1 LEFATWDVSLI
12 STLKLAKIDVFL
24 QKKQPMTRVVS
35 PQKITRKFLAKDFT
49 LSTWES
55 VLPYFEKL
63 SETKINSLEDLI
75 EFCQN
80 RSELESY
87 LSENF
92 AWRYI
97 KMSCDNQNEAHQQ
110 SYQQFVNEIMPN
122 ASVFEDAW
130 NNKVIQSPFL
140 AELPQEGYSIMLRGL
155 KKSIEIFREENIPL
169 FTELQNLQT
178 QYGAATGALIVEI
191 DGEEKTLQQAN
202 AYLESNDREKRKE
215 VYEKVSG
222 TRLAIQEKLDDLFD
236 QLVGKRHQV
245 GLNAGFAN
253 YRDYAFAS
261 LGRFDYTP
269 ADCFEFHT
277 AVAKTVVPMINRQAE
292 KRKNGLK
299 LTTLKPWDKAVDVLG
314 REPLKPFETGE
325 ELLLKTIDVFDQMDP
340 FLGNCLKEMV
350 KLDRFDLDS
359 RKGKNPGGYNYPLE
373 ESGFPFIFMNAAGQ
387 VRDMVT
393 LLHEGGHAVHSIL
406 TKDLALNAFRNFP
419 SEVAELASMSME
431 LLTMDYWDT
440 YFANPQAAKRAKIKH
455 LEDILDTLPWVATID
470 AFQHWIYE
478 NPTHSTE
485 ERAQA
490 WNRIY
495 GQFSD
500 SITDWSEHEEVKTK
514 LWQKQLHLFE
524 VPFYY
529 IEYAIAQLGALA
541 VWRNYC
547 QNPTQALDKYLN
559 ALSLGYTKPIKEIY
573 ATAGIEFNFSQAY
586 IQELMDFL
594 AQKIQQLEES

>member
-1 LEFATWDVSLI
+1 
-12 STLKLAKIDVFL
+12 
-24 QKKQPMTRVVS
+24 MTRVVS
-35 PQKITRKFLAKDFT
+35 PQNITRRFLAADFT
-49 LSTWES
+49 LSSWEL
-55 VLPYFEKL
+55 VLPYFDRL
-63 SETKINSLEDLI
+63 SQTEINSLEDLI

-97 KMSCDNQNEAHQQ
+97 KMSCDNQNEAHQL

-130 NNKVIQSPFL
+130 NNKVMQSPFA
-140 AELPQEGYSIMLRGL
+140 AELPPDGYSIMLRGL

-178 QYGAATGALIVEI
+178 QYGAATGGLMVEI
-191 DGEEKTLQQAN
+191 DGVEKTLQQAN
-202 AYLESNDREKRKE
+202 AYFESNDRDKRQE
-215 VYEKVSG
+215 VYEKVSAA
-222 TRLAIQEKLDDLFD
+222 RLAIQEKLDALFD
-236 QLVGKRHQV
+236 QLIAKRHQV
-245 GLNAGFAN
+245 SLNAGFAN

-269 ADCFEFHT
+269 ADCFEFHS

-292 KRKNGLK
+292 KRKNSLGLSA
-299 LTTLKPWDKAVDVLG
+299 LKPWDKAVDVLG

-325 ELLLKTIDVFDQMDP
+325 ELLTKTIEVFDRMDP
-340 FLGNCLKEMV
+340 FLGDCLKEMV

-431 LLTMDYWDT
+431 LITMDHWDA
-440 YFANPQAAKRAKIKH
+440 YFADPQAAKRAKIKH

-478 NPTHSTE
+478 NPTHNSD
-485 ERAQA
+485 ERSQA

-500 SITDWSEHEEVKTK
+500 IITDWSGLEDVKTK

-547 QNPTQALDKYLN
+547 QNPTQALDQYLN

>member
-1 LEFATWDVSLI
+1 
-12 STLKLAKIDVFL
+12 
-24 QKKQPMTRVVS
+24 MTRVVS
-35 PQKITRKFLAKDFT
+35 PQQINRKFLDSQFT
-49 LSTWES
+49 LSTWEL
-55 VLPYFEKL
+55 VLPYFERL
-63 SETKINSLEDLI
+63 SQTEINSLDDLI
-75 EFCQN
+75 AFCQN

-97 KMSCDNQNEAHQQ
+97 KMSCDNQNEALQQ

-130 NNKVIQSPFL
+130 NNKVMQSPFA
-140 AELPQEGYSIMLRGL
+140 AELPENGYSIMLRGL
-155 KKSIEIFREENIPL
+155 QKSIEIFREENIPL

-178 QYGAATGALIVEI
+178 QYGAATGALMVEI

-215 VYEKVSG
+215 VYEKVSN

-236 QLVGKRHQV
+236 QLIQKRHQV
-245 GLNAGFAN
+245 ALNAGFQN

-269 ADCFEFHT
+269 ADCFEFHE
-277 AVAKTVVPMINRQAE
+277 AVAKTVVPMINRQAQ
-292 KRKNGLK
+292 KRKAGLR
-299 LTTLKPWDKAVDVLG
+299 LEQLKPWDKAVDILG
-314 REPLKPFETGE
+314 RNPLKPFETGE
-325 ELLLKTIDVFDQMDP
+325 ELLSKTIQVFEQMDP
-340 FLGNCLKEMV
+340 FLGNCLTEMI
-350 KLDRFDLDS
+350 KLNRFDLDS

-431 LLTMDYWDT
+431 LITMEHWDA
-440 YFANPQAAKRAKIKH
+440 YFANPEDAKRAKIKH

-478 NPTHSTE
+478 NPSHSTS
-485 ERAQA
+485 ERNEA

-500 SITDWSEHEEVKTK
+500 TVTDWSGLEMVKTK

-547 QNPTQALDKYLN
+547 QNPSKAIDQYLN

-573 ATAGIEFNFSQAY
+573 ATAGIEFNFSQTY

>member
-1 LEFATWDVSLI
+1 
-12 STLKLAKIDVFL
+12 
-24 QKKQPMTRVVS
+24 MTRQVS
-35 PQKITRKFLAKDFT
+35 AQNITRKFLAKDFQ

-55 VLPYFEKL
+55 VLPYFEQL
-63 SETKINSLEDLI
+63 SQTEIHSLADLI
-75 EFCQN
+75 RFCEN

-97 KMSCDNQNEAHQQ
+97 KMSCDNQNEAHQK
-110 SYQQFVNEIMPN
+110 SYQQFVNEIMPQ
-122 ASVFEDAW
+122 ASVYDDAW
-130 NNKVIQSPFL
+130 NKKIIESPFHTQ
-140 AELPQEGYSIMLRGL
+140 LPETGYAIMLRGM

-178 QYGAATGALIVEI
+178 QYGAATGALMVEI

-202 AYLESNDREKRKE
+202 AYFESTDRSKRQK

-222 TRLAIQEKLDDLFD
+222 ARLEIKETLDELFN
-236 QLVGKRHQV
+236 QLVEKRHQV
-245 GLNAGFAN
+245 ALNAGFTN

-261 LGRFDYTP
+261 LGRFDYGP
-269 ADCFEFHT
+269 ADCFEFHD
-277 AVAKTVVPMINRQAE
+277 AVAATVVPIINEQAE
-292 KRKNGLK
+292 KRKKALQ
-299 LTTLKPWDKAVDVLG
+299 LEVLKPWDKAVDTLG
-314 REPLKPFETGE
+314 RKPLKPFETGQ
-325 ELLLKTIDVFDQMDP
+325 ELLDKTIQVFHNIDP
-340 FLGNCLKEMV
+340 FLSDCLKEMV

-431 LLTMDYWDT
+431 LITMDEWDH
-440 YFANPQAAKRAKIKH
+440 YFEDPKDAQRAKIKH
-455 LEDILDTLPWVATID
+455 LEDILETLPWVATID

-478 NPTHSTE
+478 NPNHSIE
-485 ERAQA
+485 ERSEA
-490 WNRIY
+490 WERIY
-495 GQFSD
+495 SRFSD
-500 SITDWSEHEEVKTK
+500 SITDWKGLETAKAK

-547 QNPTQALDKYLN
+547 ANPAKALDQYLN
-559 ALSLGYTKPIKEIY
+559 ALSLGYTKPMKEIY
-573 ATAGIEFNFSQAY
+573 ATAGISFDFSQGY
-586 IQELMDFL
+586 IAELMAFL
-594 AQKIQQLEES
+594 VEKIHQLEES

>member
-1 LEFATWDVSLI
+1 
-12 STLKLAKIDVFL
+12 
-24 QKKQPMTRVVS
+24 MTRQVS
-35 PQKITRKFLAKDFT
+35 AQNITRKFLAKDFQ

-55 VLPYFEKL
+55 VLPYFEQL
-63 SETKINSLEDLI
+63 SQTEIHSLTDLI
-75 EFCQN
+75 QFCEN

-97 KMSCDNQNEAHQQ
+97 KMSCDNQNEAHQK
-110 SYQQFVNEIMPN
+110 SYQQFVNEIMPQ
-122 ASVFEDAW
+122 ASVYDDAW
-130 NNKVIQSPFL
+130 NKKIIESPFHE
-140 AELPQEGYSIMLRGL
+140 ELPETGYAIMLRGM

-178 QYGAATGALIVEI
+178 QYGAATGALMVEI

-202 AYLESNDREKRKE
+202 AYFESTDRSIRQE

-222 TRLAIQEKLDDLFD
+222 ARLEIKEKLDELFN
-236 QLVGKRHQV
+236 QLVEKRHQV
-245 GLNAGFAN
+245 ARNAGFAN

-261 LGRFDYTP
+261 LGRFDYSP
-269 ADCFEFHT
+269 ADCFEFHD
-277 AVAKTVVPMINRQAE
+277 AVAATVVPIINEQAA
-292 KRKNGLK
+292 KRKKALQLDK
-299 LTTLKPWDKAVDVLG
+299 LKPWDKAVDSLG
-314 REPLKPFETGE
+314 RKPLKPFETGQ
-325 ELLLKTIDVFDQMDP
+325 ELLDKTIQVFQNIDP
-340 FLGNCLKEMV
+340 FLSDCLKEMI

-406 TKDLALNAFRNFP
+406 TKDLSLNAFRNFP

-431 LLTMDYWDT
+431 LITMDEWDH
-440 YFANPQAAKRAKIKH
+440 YFDDPKDAKRAKIKH
-455 LEDILDTLPWVATID
+455 LEDILETLPWVATID

-478 NPTHSTE
+478 NPTHSIE
-485 ERAQA
+485 ERGAA
-490 WNRIY
+490 WKQIY
-495 GQFSD
+495 SRFSD
-500 SITDWSEHEEVKTK
+500 SITDWKGLEMAKAK

-547 QNPTQALDKYLN
+547 ANPTKALDQYLN
-559 ALSLGYTKPIKEIY
+559 ALSLGYTKPMKEIY
-573 ATAGIEFNFSQAY
+573 ATAGISFDFSQGY
-586 IQELMDFL
+586 IAELMDFL
-594 AQKIQQLEES
+594 VEKIHQLEES

>member
-1 LEFATWDVSLI
+1 
-12 STLKLAKIDVFL
+12 
-24 QKKQPMTRVVS
+24 MTRQVS
-35 PQKITRKFLAKDFT
+35 AQNITRKFLAKDFQ

-55 VLPYFEKL
+55 VLPYFEQL
-63 SETKINSLEDLI
+63 SQTEIHSLADLI
-75 EFCQN
+75 RFCEN

-97 KMSCDNQNEAHQQ
+97 KMSCDNQNEAHQK
-110 SYQQFVNEIMPN
+110 SYQQFVNEIMPQ
-122 ASVFEDAW
+122 ASVYDDAW
-130 NNKVIQSPFL
+130 NKKIIESPFHTQ
-140 AELPQEGYSIMLRGL
+140 LPETGYAIMLRGM

-178 QYGAATGALIVEI
+178 QYGAATGALMVEI

-202 AYLESNDREKRKE
+202 AYFESTDRSKRQE

-222 TRLAIQEKLDDLFD
+222 ARLEIKEKLDELFN
-236 QLVGKRHQV
+236 QLVEKRHQV
-245 GLNAGFAN
+245 ALNAGFAN

-261 LGRFDYTP
+261 LGRFDYGP
-269 ADCFEFHT
+269 ADCFEFHD
-277 AVAKTVVPMINRQAE
+277 AVAATVVPIINEQAA
-292 KRKNGLK
+292 KRKKALQ
-299 LTTLKPWDKAVDVLG
+299 LDELKPWDKAVDTLG
-314 REPLKPFETGE
+314 RKPLKPFETGQ
-325 ELLLKTIDVFDQMDP
+325 ELLDKTIQVFHNIDP
-340 FLGNCLKEMV
+340 FLSDCLKEMV

-406 TKDLALNAFRNFP
+406 TKDLSLNAFRNFP

-431 LLTMDYWDT
+431 LITMDEWDQ
-440 YFANPQAAKRAKIKH
+440 YFEDPKDAKRAKIKH
-455 LEDILDTLPWVATID
+455 LEDILETLPWVATID

-478 NPTHSTE
+478 NPSHSIE
-485 ERAQA
+485 ERSQA
-490 WNRIY
+490 WGKIY
-495 GQFSD
+495 SRFSD
-500 SITDWSEHEEVKTK
+500 SITDWKGLETAKAK

-547 QNPTQALDKYLN
+547 ANPAKALDQYLN
-559 ALSLGYTKPIKEIY
+559 ALSLGYTKPMKEIY
-573 ATAGIEFNFSQAY
+573 ATAGISFDFSQGY
-586 IQELMDFL
+586 IAELMAFL
-594 AQKIQQLEES
+594 VEKIHQLEES

>member
-1 LEFATWDVSLI
+1 
-12 STLKLAKIDVFL
+12 
-24 QKKQPMTRVVS
+24 MTRVVS
-35 PQKITRKFLAKDFT
+35 PQNITRRFLAADFT
-49 LSTWES
+49 LSSWEL
-55 VLPYFEKL
+55 VLPYFDRL
-63 SETKINSLEDLI
+63 SQTEINSLEDLI

-97 KMSCDNQNEAHQQ
+97 KMSCDNQNEAHQL

-130 NNKVIQSPFL
+130 NNKVMQSPFA
-140 AELPQEGYSIMLRGL
+140 AELPPDGYSIMLRGL

-178 QYGAATGALIVEI
+178 QYGAATGGLMVEI
-191 DGEEKTLQQAN
+191 DGVEKTLQQAN
-202 AYLESNDREKRKE
+202 AYFESNDRDKRQE

-222 TRLAIQEKLDDLFD
+222 ARLAIQEKLDALFD
-236 QLVGKRHQV
+236 QLIAKRHQV
-245 GLNAGFAN
+245 SLNAGFAN

-269 ADCFEFHT
+269 ADCFEFHS

-292 KRKNGLK
+292 KRKNRLGLSA
-299 LTTLKPWDKAVDVLG
+299 LKPWDKAVDVLG

-325 ELLLKTIDVFDQMDP
+325 ELLTKTIEVFDRMDP
-340 FLGNCLKEMV
+340 FLGDCLKEMV

-431 LLTMDYWDT
+431 LITMDHWDA
-440 YFANPQAAKRAKIKH
+440 YFADPQAATRAKIKH

-478 NPTHSTE
+478 NPSHNSD
-485 ERAQA
+485 ERSQA

-500 SITDWSEHEEVKTK
+500 NITDWSGLEDVKTK

-529 IEYAIAQLGALA
+529 IEYAVAQLGALA

-547 QNPTQALDKYLN
+547 QNPTQALDQYLN

>member
-1 LEFATWDVSLI
+1 
-12 STLKLAKIDVFL
+12 
-24 QKKQPMTRVVS
+24 MTRQVS
-35 PQKITRKFLAKDFT
+35 AQNITRKFLAKDFQ

-55 VLPYFEKL
+55 VLPYFEQL
-63 SETKINSLEDLI
+63 SQTEINSLSDLI
-75 EFCQN
+75 QFCEN

-97 KMSCDNQNEAHQQ
+97 KMSCDNQNEAHQK
-110 SYQQFVNEIMPN
+110 SYQQFVNEIMPQ
-122 ASVFEDAW
+122 ASVYDDAW
-130 NNKVIQSPFL
+130 NKKIIESPFHT
-140 AELPQEGYSIMLRGL
+140 ELPETGYAIMLRGM

-178 QYGAATGALIVEI
+178 QYGAATGALMVEI

-202 AYLESNDREKRKE
+202 AYFESTDRSKRQE
-215 VYEKVSG
+215 VYEKVSSA
-222 TRLAIQEKLDDLFD
+222 RLEIKEKLDELFN
-236 QLVGKRHQV
+236 QLVEKRHQV
-245 GLNAGFAN
+245 ARNAGFAN

-261 LGRFDYTP
+261 LGRFDYSP
-269 ADCFEFHT
+269 ADCFEFHD
-277 AVAKTVVPMINRQAE
+277 AVAATVVPIINEQAA
-292 KRKNGLK
+292 KRKKALQLGE
-299 LTTLKPWDKAVDVLG
+299 LKPWDKAVDTLG
-314 REPLKPFETGE
+314 RKPLKPFETGQ
-325 ELLLKTIDVFDQMDP
+325 ELLDKTIQVFYNIDP
-340 FLGNCLKEMV
+340 FLSECLKEMV
-350 KLDRFDLDS
+350 KLERFDLDS

-431 LLTMDYWDT
+431 LITMDKWDH
-440 YFANPQAAKRAKIKH
+440 YFEDPKDAKRAKIKH
-455 LEDILDTLPWVATID
+455 LEDILETLPWVATID

-478 NPTHSTE
+478 NPNHSIE
-485 ERAQA
+485 ERSEA
-490 WNRIY
+490 WERIY
-495 GQFSD
+495 SRFSD
-500 SITDWSEHEEVKTK
+500 SITDWKGLETAKAK

-547 QNPTQALDKYLN
+547 ANPAKALDQYLN
-559 ALSLGYTKPIKEIY
+559 ALSLGYTKPMKEIY
-573 ATAGIEFNFSQAY
+573 ATAGISFDFSQGY
-586 IQELMDFL
+586 IAELMAFL
-594 AQKIQQLEES
+594 VEKIHQLEES

>member
-1 LEFATWDVSLI
+1 
-12 STLKLAKIDVFL
+12 
-24 QKKQPMTRVVS
+24 MTRVVS
-35 PQKITRKFLAKDFT
+35 PQNITRRFLAADFT
-49 LSTWES
+49 LSSWEL
-55 VLPYFEKL
+55 VLPYFDRL
-63 SETKINSLEDLI
+63 SQTEINSLEDLI
-75 EFCQN
+75 DFCQN

-97 KMSCDNQNEAHQQ
+97 KMSCDNQNEAHQL

-130 NNKVIQSPFL
+130 NNKVMQSPFA
-140 AELPQEGYSIMLRGL
+140 AELPPDGYSIMLRGL

-178 QYGAATGALIVEI
+178 QYGAATGGLMVEI
-191 DGEEKTLQQAN
+191 DGMEKTLQQAN
-202 AYLESNDREKRKE
+202 AYFESNDRDKRQE

-222 TRLAIQEKLDDLFD
+222 ARLAIQEKLDALFD
-236 QLVGKRHQV
+236 QLIAKRHQV
-245 GLNAGFAN
+245 SLNAGFAN

-269 ADCFEFHT
+269 TDCFEFHSS
-277 AVAKTVVPMINRQAE
+277 VAKTVVPMINRQAE
-292 KRKNGLK
+292 KRKNRLGLSA
-299 LTTLKPWDKAVDVLG
+299 LKPWDKAVDVLG

-325 ELLLKTIDVFDQMDP
+325 ELLTKTIEVFDRMDP
-340 FLGNCLKEMV
+340 FLGDCLKEMV

-431 LLTMDYWDT
+431 LITMDHWDA
-440 YFANPQAAKRAKIKH
+440 YFADPQAAKRAKIKH

-478 NPTHSTE
+478 NPSHNSD
-485 ERAQA
+485 ERSQA

-500 SITDWSEHEEVKTK
+500 NITDWSGLEDVKTK

-547 QNPTQALDKYLN
+547 QNPTQALDQYLN

>member
-1 LEFATWDVSLI
+1 MRCSLI

-24 QKKQPMTRVVS
+24 QKKQPMTRLVS
-35 PQKITRKFLAKDFT
+35 PQKIARKFLAADFT
-49 LSTWES
+49 LSSWES

-97 KMSCDNQNEAHQQ
+97 KMSCDNQNEGYQQ

-130 NNKVIQSPFL
+130 NNKVMQSQF
-140 AELPQEGYSIMLRGL
+140 ATELPQEGYSIMLRGL

-178 QYGAATGALIVEI
+178 QYGAATGGLMVEI
-191 DGEEKTLQQAN
+191 DGVEKTLQQAN

-215 VYEKVSG
+215 VYEKISG
-222 TRLAIQEKLDDLFD
+222 ARLAIQEKLDDLFD
-236 QLVGKRHQV
+236 QLVGKRHLV
-245 GLNAGFAN
+245 ALNAGFFN

-269 ADCFEFHT
+269 ADCFEFHS

-292 KRKNGLK
+292 KRKSGLGV
-299 LTTLKPWDKAVDVLG
+299 TELKPWDKAVDVLG

-325 ELLLKTIDVFDQMDP
+325 ELLTKTIEVFDRMDP

-350 KLDRFDLDS
+350 KLNRFDLDS

-431 LLTMDYWDT
+431 LITMDHWDN
-440 YFANPQAAKRAKIKH
+440 YFSDPQAAKRAKIKH

-478 NPTHSTE
+478 NPSHSHT

-500 SITDWSEHEEVKTK
+500 QLTDWSGHEDVKTN

-547 QNPTQALDKYLN
+547 QNPTQALDQYLN

>member
-1 LEFATWDVSLI
+1 
-12 STLKLAKIDVFL
+12 
-24 QKKQPMTRVVS
+24 MTRQVS
-35 PQKITRKFLAKDFT
+35 AQNITRKFLAKDFQ

-55 VLPYFEKL
+55 VLPYFEQL
-63 SETKINSLEDLI
+63 SQTEIHSLADLI
-75 EFCQN
+75 QFCEN

-97 KMSCDNQNEAHQQ
+97 KMSCDNQNEAHQK
-110 SYQQFVNEIMPN
+110 SYQQFVNEIMPQ
-122 ASVFEDAW
+122 ASVYDDAW
-130 NNKVIQSPFL
+130 NKKIIESPFHTQ
-140 AELPQEGYSIMLRGL
+140 LPETGYAIMLRGM

-178 QYGAATGALIVEI
+178 QYGAATGALMVEI

-202 AYLESNDREKRKE
+202 AYFESTDRSKRQE

-222 TRLAIQEKLDDLFD
+222 ARLEIKEKLDELFN
-236 QLVGKRHQV
+236 QLVEKRHQV
-245 GLNAGFAN
+245 ALNAGFAN

-261 LGRFDYTP
+261 LGRFDYGP
-269 ADCFEFHT
+269 ADCFEFHD
-277 AVAKTVVPMINRQAE
+277 AVAATVVPIINEQAA
-292 KRKNGLK
+292 KRKKALQ
-299 LTTLKPWDKAVDVLG
+299 LDELKPWDKAVDTLG
-314 REPLKPFETGE
+314 RKPLKPFETGQ
-325 ELLLKTIDVFDQMDP
+325 ELLDKTIQVFHNIDP
-340 FLGNCLKEMV
+340 FLSDCLKEMV

-431 LLTMDYWDT
+431 LITMDEWDQ
-440 YFANPQAAKRAKIKH
+440 YFEDPKDAKRAKIKH
-455 LEDILDTLPWVATID
+455 LEDILETLPWVATID

-478 NPTHSTE
+478 NPSHSIE
-485 ERAQA
+485 ERSQA
-490 WNRIY
+490 WGKIY
-495 GQFSD
+495 SRFSD
-500 SITDWSEHEEVKTK
+500 SITDWKGLETAKAK

-547 QNPTQALDKYLN
+547 ANPAKALDQYLN
-559 ALSLGYTKPIKEIY
+559 ALSLGYTKPMKEIY
-573 ATAGIEFNFSQAY
+573 ATAGISFDFSQGY
-586 IQELMDFL
+586 IAELMAFL
-594 AQKIQQLEES
+594 VEKIHQLEES

>member
-1 LEFATWDVSLI
+1 
-12 STLKLAKIDVFL
+12 
-24 QKKQPMTRVVS
+24 MTRQVS
-35 PQKITRKFLAKDFT
+35 AQNIQRKFLAQDFQ

-55 VLPYFEKL
+55 VLPYFEQL
-63 SETKINSLEDLI
+63 SETKINSLADLI
-75 EFCQN
+75 QFCEN

-122 ASVFEDAW
+122 ASVFDDAW
-130 NNKVIQSPFL
+130 NKKVIESPFVS
-140 AELPQEGYSIMLRGL
+140 ELPETGYAVMLRGM

-178 QYGAATGALIVEI
+178 QYGAATGSLMVEI

-202 AYLESNDREKRKE
+202 AYLESTDRAKRQE
-215 VYEKVSG
+215 VYKKVSDA
-222 TRLAIQEKLDDLFD
+222 RLAIQEKLDDLFT
-236 QLVGKRHQV
+236 QLVEKRNQV
-245 GLNAGFAN
+245 ALNAGFEN

-261 LGRFDYTP
+261 LGRFDYSP
-269 ADCFEFHT
+269 ADCFEFHA
-277 AVAKTVVPMINRQAE
+277 AVANTVVPIINQQAE
-292 KRKNGLK
+292 KRKKTLGLEA
-299 LTTLKPWDKAVDVLG
+299 LKPWDKSVDVLG
-314 REPLKPFETGE
+314 RKPLKPFETGQ
-325 ELLLKTIDVFDQMDP
+325 ELLDKTIQVFENIDP
-340 FLGNCLKEMV
+340 FLSDCLKEMV

-373 ESGFPFIFMNAAGQ
+373 ESGFPFIFINAAGQ

-406 TKDLALNAFRNFP
+406 TKDLTLNAFRNFP

-431 LLTMDYWDT
+431 LITMDQWDH
-440 YFANPQAAKRAKIKH
+440 YFQDPKDAKRAKIKH

-478 NPTHSTE
+478 NPTHSIE
-485 ERAQA
+485 ERSEA
-490 WNRIY
+490 WDRIFST
-495 GQFSD
+495 FSD
-500 SITDWSEHEEVKTK
+500 SMTDWSGIEQVKAK

-547 QNPTQALDKYLN
+547 QNPKQALNQYLD
-559 ALSLGYTKPIKEIY
+559 ALSLGYTKPMKEIY
-573 ATAGIEFNFSQAY
+573 ATAGISFNFSQSY
-586 IQELMDFL
+586 IAELMDFL
-594 AQKIQQLEES
+594 VEKINQLEES

>member
-1 LEFATWDVSLI
+1 
-12 STLKLAKIDVFL
+12 
-24 QKKQPMTRVVS
+24 MTRVVS
-35 PQKITRKFLAKDFT
+35 PQQINRKFLDSQFT
-49 LSTWES
+49 LSTWEL
-55 VLPYFEKL
+55 VLPYFERL
-63 SETKINSLEDLI
+63 SQTEINSLDDLI
-75 EFCQN
+75 AFCQN

-97 KMSCDNQNEAHQQ
+97 KMSCDNQNEALQQ

-130 NNKVIQSPFL
+130 NNKVMQSPFA
-140 AELPQEGYSIMLRGL
+140 AELPENGYSIMLRGL
-155 KKSIEIFREENIPL
+155 QKSIEIFREENIPL

-178 QYGAATGALIVEI
+178 QYGAATGALMVEI

-215 VYEKVSG
+215 VYEKVSN

-236 QLVGKRHQV
+236 QLIQKRHQV
-245 GLNAGFAN
+245 ALNAGFQN

-269 ADCFEFHT
+269 ADCFEFHE
-277 AVAKTVVPMINRQAE
+277 AVAKTVVPMINRQAQ
-292 KRKNGLK
+292 KRKAGLR
-299 LTTLKPWDKAVDVLG
+299 LEQLKPWDKAVDILG
-314 REPLKPFETGE
+314 RNPLKPFETGE
-325 ELLLKTIDVFDQMDP
+325 ELLSKTIQVFEQMDP
-340 FLGNCLKEMV
+340 FLGNCLTEMI
-350 KLDRFDLDS
+350 KLNRFDLDS

-431 LLTMDYWDT
+431 LITMEHWDA
-440 YFANPQAAKRAKIKH
+440 YFANPEDAKRAKIKH

-478 NPTHSTE
+478 NPSHSTS
-485 ERAQA
+485 ERNEA

-500 SITDWSEHEEVKTK
+500 MKHRIVQYYVFVFFVVIKSII
-514 LWQKQLHLFE
+514 L
-524 VPFYY
+524 
-529 IEYAIAQLGALA
+529 
-541 VWRNYC
+541 
-547 QNPTQALDKYLN
+547 
-559 ALSLGYTKPIKEIY
+559 
-573 ATAGIEFNFSQAY
+573 
-586 IQELMDFL
+586 
-594 AQKIQQLEES
+594 

>member
-1 LEFATWDVSLI
+1 MRSSFY

-35 PQKITRKFLAKDFT
+35 PQKITRKFLAADFT
-49 LSTWES
+49 LSSWES

-75 EFCQN
+75 KFCQN

-130 NNKVIQSPFL
+130 NNKVMQSPFA

-169 FTELQNLQT
+169 FTDLQNLQT
-178 QYGAATGALIVEI
+178 QYGAATGGLMVEI
-191 DGEEKTLQQAN
+191 DGMEKTLQQAN
-202 AYLESNDREKRKE
+202 AYLESNNREKRKE

-222 TRLAIQEKLDDLFD
+222 ARLAIQEKLDDLFD

-245 GLNAGFAN
+245 SLNAGFAN

-292 KRKNGLK
+292 KRKSALGV
-299 LTTLKPWDKAVDVLG
+299 TALKPWDKAVDVLG

-325 ELLLKTIDVFDQMDP
+325 ELLIKTIDIFDQMDP

-359 RKGKNPGGYNYPLE
+359 RKGKNPCGYNYPLE

-406 TKDLALNAFRNFP
+406 TKNLALNAFRNFP

-431 LLTMDYWDT
+431 LITMDYWDT
-440 YFANPQAAKRAKIKH
+440 YFTDPQTAKRAKIKH

-478 NPTHSTE
+478 NPSHSPTD
-485 ERAQA
+485 RAQA

-495 GQFSD
+495 GQFAD
-500 SITDWSEHEEVKTK
+500 QITDWSEHEDIKTN

-547 QNPTQALDKYLN
+547 QNPTQAMDQYLN
-559 ALSLGYTKPIKEIY
+559 ALSLGYTKPIREIY

>member
-1 LEFATWDVSLI
+1 
-12 STLKLAKIDVFL
+12 
-24 QKKQPMTRVVS
+24 MTRQVS
-35 PQKITRKFLAKDFT
+35 AQNITRKFLAKDFQ

-55 VLPYFEKL
+55 VLPYFEQL
-63 SETKINSLEDLI
+63 SQTEINSLAELI
-75 EFCQN
+75 QFCEN

-97 KMSCDNQNEAHQQ
+97 KMSCDNQNEAHQK
-110 SYQQFVNEIMPN
+110 SYQQFVNEIMPQ
-122 ASVFEDAW
+122 ASVYDDAW
-130 NNKVIQSPFL
+130 NKKIIESPFH
-140 AELPQEGYSIMLRGL
+140 AELPETGYPIMLRGM

-178 QYGAATGALIVEI
+178 QYGAATGALMVEI

-202 AYLESNDREKRKE
+202 AYFESTDRSKRQE
-215 VYEKVSG
+215 VYEKVSSA
-222 TRLAIQEKLDDLFD
+222 RLEIKEKLDELFN
-236 QLVGKRHQV
+236 QLVEKRHQV
-245 GLNAGFAN
+245 ALNAGFAN

-261 LGRFDYTP
+261 LGRFDYSP
-269 ADCFEFHT
+269 ADCFEFHD
-277 AVAKTVVPMINRQAE
+277 AVAATVVPIINEQAE
-292 KRKNGLK
+292 KRKKALQLGE
-299 LTTLKPWDKAVDVLG
+299 LKPWDKAVDTLG
-314 REPLKPFETGE
+314 RKPLKPFETGQ
-325 ELLLKTIDVFDQMDP
+325 ELLDKTIKVFHNIDP
-340 FLGNCLKEMV
+340 FLSDCLKEMV

-431 LLTMDYWDT
+431 LITMDEWDH
-440 YFANPQAAKRAKIKH
+440 YFEDPKDAKRAKIKH
-455 LEDILDTLPWVATID
+455 LEDILETLPWVATID

-478 NPTHSTE
+478 NPNHSIE
-485 ERAQA
+485 ERSEA
-490 WNRIY
+490 WERIY
-495 GQFSD
+495 SRFSD
-500 SITDWSEHEEVKTK
+500 SITDWKGLETAKAK

-547 QNPTQALDKYLN
+547 ANPAKALDQYLN
-559 ALSLGYTKPIKEIY
+559 ALSLGYTKPMKEIY
-573 ATAGIEFNFSQAY
+573 ATAGISFDFSQGY
-586 IQELMDFL
+586 IAELMAFL
-594 AQKIQQLEES
+594 VEKIHQLEES

>member
-1 LEFATWDVSLI
+1 
-12 STLKLAKIDVFL
+12 
-24 QKKQPMTRVVS
+24 MTRVVS
-35 PQKITRKFLAKDFT
+35 PQNITRRFLAADFT
-49 LSTWES
+49 LSSWEL
-55 VLPYFEKL
+55 VLPYFDRL
-63 SETKINSLEDLI
+63 SQTEINSLEDLI

-97 KMSCDNQNEAHQQ
+97 KMSCDNQNEAHQL

-130 NNKVIQSPFL
+130 NNKVMQSPFA
-140 AELPQEGYSIMLRGL
+140 AELPPDGYSIMLRGL

-178 QYGAATGALIVEI
+178 QYGAATGGLMVEI
-191 DGEEKTLQQAN
+191 DGVEKTLQQAN
-202 AYLESNDREKRKE
+202 AYFESNDRDKRQE
-215 VYEKVSG
+215 VYEKVSAA
-222 TRLAIQEKLDDLFD
+222 RLAIQEKLDALFD
-236 QLVGKRHQV
+236 QLIAKRHQV
-245 GLNAGFAN
+245 SLNAGFAN

-269 ADCFEFHT
+269 KDCFEFHSS
-277 AVAKTVVPMINRQAE
+277 VAKTVVPMINRQAE
-292 KRKNGLK
+292 KRKNRLGLSA
-299 LTTLKPWDKAVDVLG
+299 LKPWDKAVDVLG

-325 ELLLKTIDVFDQMDP
+325 ELLTKTIEVFDRMDP
-340 FLGNCLKEMV
+340 FLGDCLKEMV

-431 LLTMDYWDT
+431 LITMDHWDA
-440 YFANPQAAKRAKIKH
+440 YFADPQAAKRAKIKH

-478 NPTHSTE
+478 NPTHNSD
-485 ERAQA
+485 ERSQA

-500 SITDWSEHEEVKTK
+500 IITDWSGLEDVKTK

-547 QNPTQALDKYLN
+547 QNPTQALDQYLN

>member
-1 LEFATWDVSLI
+1 
-12 STLKLAKIDVFL
+12 
-24 QKKQPMTRVVS
+24 MTRQVS
-35 PQKITRKFLAKDFT
+35 AQNITRKFLAKDFQ

-55 VLPYFEKL
+55 VLPYFEQL
-63 SETKINSLEDLI
+63 SQTEINSLAELI
-75 EFCQN
+75 QFCEN

-97 KMSCDNQNEAHQQ
+97 KMSCDNQNEAHQK
-110 SYQQFVNEIMPN
+110 SYQQFVNEIMPQ
-122 ASVFEDAW
+122 ASVYDDAW
-130 NNKVIQSPFL
+130 NKKIIESPFH
-140 AELPQEGYSIMLRGL
+140 AELPETGYPIMLRGM

-178 QYGAATGALIVEI
+178 QYGAATGALMVEI

-202 AYLESNDREKRKE
+202 AYFESTDRSKRQE
-215 VYEKVSG
+215 VYEKVSSA
-222 TRLAIQEKLDDLFD
+222 RLEIKEKLDELFN
-236 QLVGKRHQV
+236 QLVEKRHQV
-245 GLNAGFAN
+245 ALNAGFAN

-261 LGRFDYTP
+261 LGRFDYSP
-269 ADCFEFHT
+269 ADCFEFHD
-277 AVAKTVVPMINRQAE
+277 AVAATVVPIINEQAE
-292 KRKNGLK
+292 KRKKALQLGE
-299 LTTLKPWDKAVDVLG
+299 LKPWDKAVDTLG
-314 REPLKPFETGE
+314 RKPLKPFETGQ
-325 ELLLKTIDVFDQMDP
+325 ELLDKTIQVFHNINP
-340 FLGNCLKEMV
+340 FLSDCLKEMV

-431 LLTMDYWDT
+431 LITMDEWDH
-440 YFANPQAAKRAKIKH
+440 YFEDPKDAKRAKIKH
-455 LEDILDTLPWVATID
+455 LEDILETLPWVATID

-478 NPTHSTE
+478 NPNHSIE
-485 ERAQA
+485 ERSEA
-490 WNRIY
+490 WERIY
-495 GQFSD
+495 SRFSD
-500 SITDWSEHEEVKTK
+500 SITDWKGLETAKAK

-547 QNPTQALDKYLN
+547 ANPAKALDQYLN
-559 ALSLGYTKPIKEIY
+559 ALSLGYTKPMKEIY
-573 ATAGIEFNFSQAY
+573 ATAGISFDFSQGY
-586 IQELMDFL
+586 IAELMAFL
-594 AQKIQQLEES
+594 VEKIHQLEES

>member
-1 LEFATWDVSLI
+1 
-12 STLKLAKIDVFL
+12 
-24 QKKQPMTRVVS
+24 MTRVVS
-35 PQKITRKFLAKDFT
+35 PQKITRKFLAADFT
-49 LSTWES
+49 LSSWES

-130 NNKVIQSPFL
+130 NNKVMQSPFA

-178 QYGAATGALIVEI
+178 QYGAATGGLMVEI
-191 DGEEKTLQQAN
+191 DGVEKTLQQAN

-222 TRLAIQEKLDDLFD
+222 ARLAIQEKLDDLFD
-236 QLVGKRHQV
+236 QLIGKRHQV
-245 GLNAGFAN
+245 ALNAGFAN

-269 ADCFEFHT
+269 ADCFEFHS

-292 KRKNGLK
+292 KRKSVLGV
-299 LTTLKPWDKAVDVLG
+299 TALKPWDKAVDVLG

-431 LLTMDYWDT
+431 LLSM
-440 YFANPQAAKRAKIKH
+440 AAYPHFFGNDEEKHRACHEQIQRA
-455 LEDILDTLPWVATID
+455 LGVLPWIACID
-470 AFQHWIYE
+470 AFQHWMY
-478 NPTHSTE
+478 THPGHSRNDRSKAWQNLLSQYTSPVVDWRGLE
-485 ERAQA
+485 EWLDYQ
-490 WNRIY
+490 
-495 GQFSD
+495 
-500 SITDWSEHEEVKTK
+500 
-514 LWQKQLHLFE
+514 WQWQLHLFE
-524 VPFYY
+524 MPFLLHCS
-529 IEYAIAQLGALA
+529 INQL
-541 VWRNYC
+541 
-547 QNPTQALDKYLN
+547 T
-559 ALSLGYTKPIKEIY
+559 
-573 ATAGIEFNFSQAY
+573 
-586 IQELMDFL
+586 
-594 AQKIQQLEES
+594 

>member
-1 LEFATWDVSLI
+1 MGSSLI

-35 PQKITRKFLAKDFT
+35 PQKIKRKFLAADFT
-49 LSTWES
+49 LSSWES

-130 NNKVIQSPFL
+130 NNKVIRSPFL
-140 AELPQEGYSIMLRGL
+140 AELPKEGYSIMLRGL

-178 QYGAATGALIVEI
+178 QYGAATGSLMVEI

-202 AYLESNDREKRKE
+202 AYLESNDREKRKA

-222 TRLAIQEKLDDLFD
+222 ARLAIQEKLDDLFN
-236 QLVGKRHQV
+236 QLVTKRNQV

-314 REPLKPFETGE
+314 REPLKPFETGQ
-325 ELLLKTIDVFDQMDP
+325 ELLTKTIDVFDRMDP

-406 TKDLALNAFRNFP
+406 TKDLTLNTFRNFP

-431 LLTMDYWDT
+431 LISMDYWDA
-440 YFANPQAAKRAKIKH
+440 YFTDPQAAKRAKIKH

-470 AFQHWIYE
+470 VFQHWIYE

-500 SITDWSEHEEVKTK
+500 SITDWSEHTEVRTN

-547 QNPTQALDKYLN
+547 QNPTQALSQYLD

-573 ATAGIEFNFSQAY
+573 ATAGIEFNFSQDY

-594 AQKIQQLEES
+594 AQKIHQLEES

>member
-1 LEFATWDVSLI
+1 
-12 STLKLAKIDVFL
+12 
-24 QKKQPMTRVVS
+24 MTRVVS
-35 PQKITRKFLAKDFT
+35 PQNITRRFLAADFT
-49 LSTWES
+49 LSSWEL
-55 VLPYFEKL
+55 VLPYFDRL
-63 SETKINSLEDLI
+63 SQTEINSLEDLI

-97 KMSCDNQNEAHQQ
+97 KMSCDNQNEAHQL

-130 NNKVIQSPFL
+130 NNKVMQSPFA
-140 AELPQEGYSIMLRGL
+140 AELPPDGYSIMLRGL

-178 QYGAATGALIVEI
+178 QYGAATGGLMVEI
-191 DGEEKTLQQAN
+191 DGVEKTLQQAN
-202 AYLESNDREKRKE
+202 AYFESNDRDKRQE
-215 VYEKVSG
+215 VYEKVSAA
-222 TRLAIQEKLDDLFD
+222 RLAIQEKLDALFD
-236 QLVGKRHQV
+236 QLIAKRHQV
-245 GLNAGFAN
+245 SLNAGFAN

-269 ADCFEFHT
+269 ADCFEFHS

-292 KRKNGLK
+292 KRKNRLS
-299 LTTLKPWDKAVDVLG
+299 LSALKPWDKAVDVLG

-325 ELLLKTIDVFDQMDP
+325 ELLTKTIEVFDRMDP
-340 FLGNCLKEMV
+340 FLGDCLKEMV

-431 LLTMDYWDT
+431 LITMDHWDA
-440 YFANPQAAKRAKIKH
+440 YFADPQAAKRAKIKH

-478 NPTHSTE
+478 NPTHNSD
-485 ERAQA
+485 ERSQA

-500 SITDWSEHEEVKTK
+500 NITDWSGLEDVKTK

-541 VWRNYC
+541 VWRNFC
-547 QNPTQALDKYLN
+547 QNPTQALDQYLN

>member
-1 LEFATWDVSLI
+1 MGCSLI

-35 PQKITRKFLAKDFT
+35 PQKITRKFLAADFT
-49 LSTWES
+49 LSSWES

-178 QYGAATGALIVEI
+178 QYGAATGALMVEI
-191 DGEEKTLQQAN
+191 DGVEKTLQQAN

-299 LTTLKPWDKAVDVLG
+299 LTSLKPWDKAVDVLG

-325 ELLLKTIDVFDQMDP
+325 ELLTKTIDVFDQMDP

-350 KLDRFDLDS
+350 KLNRFDLDS

-431 LLTMDYWDT
+431 LITMDYWDT
-440 YFANPQAAKRAKIKH
+440 YFTDPQAAKRAKIKH

-478 NPTHSTE
+478 NPSHTPA
-485 ERAQA
+485 ERSQA

-573 ATAGIEFNFSQAY
+573 TTAGIEFNFSQAY